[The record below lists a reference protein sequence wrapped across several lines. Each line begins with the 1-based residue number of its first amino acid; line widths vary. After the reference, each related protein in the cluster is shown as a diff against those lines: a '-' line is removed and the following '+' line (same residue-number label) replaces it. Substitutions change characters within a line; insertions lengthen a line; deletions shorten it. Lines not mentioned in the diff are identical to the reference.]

1 MAYPEWVEKQ
11 KRPGTNITVSKGKYY
26 LYACKSVYDKEK
38 KRSRKVTGA
47 YLGRITEEGLIPP
60 KAKQTAEGKYT
71 VKEYG
76 ASSVMLEMASDI
88 HEKLKSVFTKEA
100 DELMVL
106 AMLRLMERCPFKRAA
121 MLYEKSYLSEKF
133 PGLPLSSS
141 SLSGLNPYL
150 HSVANQ

>member
-60 KAKQTAEGKYT
+60 KEKQTKYA
-71 VKEYG
+71 VKECG
-76 ASSVMLEMASDI
+76 ASSVMLGMASDI
-88 HEKLKSVFTKEA
+88 HEKLKSVFPEEA

-106 AMLRLMERCPFKRAA
+106 AILRLMERCPFKRAG
-121 MLYEKSYLSEKF
+121 MLYERSYLSR
-133 PGLPLSSS
+133 P
-141 SLSGLNPYL
+141 
-150 HSVANQ
+150 SVRTRHA